1 MKQVDNMGKNDG
13 QTKGGVH
20 AVDSPLS
27 SSSRDRV
34 EVIDLVLS
42 QVCFG
47 FGCGG
52 VVKRRPV
59 R

>member
-1 MKQVDNMGKNDG
+1 MKHVDSKGKNDG
-13 QTKGGVH
+13 KTKGGVH